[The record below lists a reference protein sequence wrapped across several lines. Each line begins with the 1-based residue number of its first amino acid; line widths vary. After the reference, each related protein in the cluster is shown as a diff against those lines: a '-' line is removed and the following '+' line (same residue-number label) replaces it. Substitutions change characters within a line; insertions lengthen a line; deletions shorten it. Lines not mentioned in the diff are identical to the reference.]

1 MSEET
6 QIADGYYDA
15 VVRAADIIENRF
27 SPEEGYEVEIEVGVF
42 DAEKKPITKA
52 FVYLELS
59 MRPGVGNNANRTSY
73 EVSME
78 KLAKLGFAGGDD
90 LSRIGEIV
98 GKPCRV
104 SYQTKDPKTGLPLKY
119 GPRWSL
125 TFQRP
130 TKRVDPKEAMAKL
143 KTLMA
148 GVAAPSVPQTGGAF
162 NAVPSAS
169 NAGAPPPPPGDPFAN
184 L

>member
-1 MSEET
+1 MAEET
-6 QIADGYYDA
+6 QVEDGFYDA
-15 VVRAADIIENRF
+15 VVRTADIIENRF
-27 SPEEGYEVEIEVGVF
+27 NPEDGYEVEIEVGVF
-42 DAEKKPITKA
+42 DAERKPLAKA

-90 LSRIGEIV
+90 LSRIGEIA

-104 SYQTKDPKTGLPLKY
+104 SYQTKDAKTGLPLKY

-130 TKRVDPKEAMAKL
+130 SKKVDPKEAMARL
-143 KTLMA
+143 KELMA
-148 GVAAPSVPQTGGAF
+148 GVAAPSVPPPGGTF
-162 NAVPSAS
+162 NAAPSAS
-169 NAGAPPPPPGDPFAN
+169 GAGAPPPPPGDPFAN